1 MHKYLSPAHILT
13 ALALMMIG
21 FKSISAEP
29 QFVEGV
35 DYQTINI
42 SISDNVDQLT
52 ELEDFNHIELF
63 YWYGCQS
70 CYQVDAALLG
80 YQQNNP
86 HLSIR
91 RIPLV
96 LRTDWREQAYI
107 QAILEQ
113 VAEAKTD
120 EILEIYRQCLTDC
133 SVFSS
138 FENSKSWIL
147 QRYPNTEASSIDNS
161 LVWQTQK
168 NYQKRA
174 DFLSIR
180 QVPTI
185 IIKDTYKVD
194 ASQAKTAK
202 RLLEIIDF
210 LLAK

>member
-1 MHKYLSPAHILT
+1 MHKYLPLASKIT
-13 ALALMMIG
+13 AFALMVIC
-21 FKSISAEP
+21 FKSTSAEP
-29 QFVEGV
+29 QFIEGV
-35 DYQTINI
+35 DYQTIDI
-42 SISDNVDQLT
+42 SISENADQLT
-52 ELEDFNHIELF
+52 ELEDFNHIEFF

-86 HLSIR
+86 HLSVR

-96 LRTDWREQAYI
+96 LRTSWREQAYI

-113 VAEAKTD
+113 IDGVKTD

-133 SVFSS
+133 GVFSS
-138 FENSKSWIL
+138 FEKTKSWIL
-147 QRYPNTEASSIDNS
+147 QRYPNTDALSIDHN

-168 NYQKRA
+168 YYQKRA

-194 ASQAKTAK
+194 ANEAKTAK